1 MFFFINSST
10 VRKLKQMKLISLNYL
25 TGQMK
30 NLAFVF
36 HNNWDSFDMVIFITI
51 IQPKIHKSSG
61 LK

>member
-1 MFFFINSST
+1 
-10 VRKLKQMKLISLNYL
+10 MKPISLNYL